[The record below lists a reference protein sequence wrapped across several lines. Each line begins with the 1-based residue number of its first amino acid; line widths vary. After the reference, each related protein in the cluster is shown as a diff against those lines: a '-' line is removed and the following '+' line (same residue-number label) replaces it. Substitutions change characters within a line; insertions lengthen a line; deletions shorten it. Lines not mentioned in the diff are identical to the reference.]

1 MTTRATTTRD
11 RTESKPKPEAKNA
24 FGKVR
29 RSAAGAFGA
38 IAHALG
44 VMLYRRVLYPKRIP
58 NQETL
63 DAIRETDAGVNVT
76 EYDSL
81 EDFRKDMDRA

>member
-1 MTTRATTTRD
+1 MTKAAATRD
-11 RTESKPKPEAKNA
+11 RVKSEPKPEAKSV
-24 FGKVR
+24 FGKIR
-29 RSAAGAFGA
+29 RSAAGTFGA

-63 DAIRETDAGVNVT
+63 NAIRETDAGVNVT
-76 EYDSL
+76 EYDNL
-81 EDFRKDMDRA
+81 EEFRSDMDRA